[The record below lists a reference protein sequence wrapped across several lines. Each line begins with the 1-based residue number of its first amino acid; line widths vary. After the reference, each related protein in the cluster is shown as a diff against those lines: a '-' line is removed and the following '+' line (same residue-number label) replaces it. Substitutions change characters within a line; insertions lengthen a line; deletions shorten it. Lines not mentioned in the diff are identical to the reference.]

1 MEGVGVGELDSGAKI
16 LALSG
21 IISYILADREM
32 RQWFLFQIAGD
43 GPGVAPDVDDDAG
56 GAGVVDVTGVGL
68 IVRVATIRVHNDGIY
83 DYCRSFD
90 GMRWW
95 F

>member
-21 IISYILADREM
+21 IINYILANQEM

-43 GPGVAPDVDDDAG
+43 GLALLLMLMMVLGELTLSTLLA
-56 GAGVVDVTGVGL
+56 
-68 IVRVATIRVHNDGIY
+68 
-83 DYCRSFD
+83 SS
-90 GMRWW
+90 
-95 F
+95 